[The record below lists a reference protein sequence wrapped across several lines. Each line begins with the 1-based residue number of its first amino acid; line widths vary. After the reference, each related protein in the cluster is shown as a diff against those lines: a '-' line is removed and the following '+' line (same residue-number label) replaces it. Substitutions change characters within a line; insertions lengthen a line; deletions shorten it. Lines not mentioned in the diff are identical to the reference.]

1 MTEKMTDEE
10 LLEHIHKIR
19 HLLDTYQKQL
29 ESGNQSIEVDNMREE
44 MSRLNHLKL
53 EARKRGL
60 STE

>member
-1 MTEKMTDEE
+1 MDKKMTDKE

-19 HLLDTYQKQL
+19 HLLETCQKQL
-29 ESGNQSIEVDNMREE
+29 EKGNQSIEIKDMKEE

-60 STE
+60 STD